1 MRNKRVIGPA
11 VIFVFVA
18 ALFVG
23 PICSRSALAQ
33 AAPKTLT
40 IGVVAWLGWG
50 LGLDMVN
57 GVTLLSEMINKKG
70 GVAIGGEHYNIKLVV
85 VDSKLSQDTARAAV
99 EKLVYQDKVK
109 FIVGDETVD
118 AWLPITEQNKVL
130 VIAGTPSPAI
140 FNPKNKY
147 AFQGTAIQCQMQEIF
162 GWFAKNYPN
171 KKTIVFAAPDFKVG
185 HLEGEKADR
194 VAKAY
199 GFKILD
205 SIYYP
210 MQQAD
215 VSAIGTKIKSINPDI
230 VTFDAGGPV
239 KEGLNWKAAR
249 EAGYTGQLLA
259 PNSATVGSIMSAGA
273 VNLEGYIGGMYTLE
287 LQSTP
292 VSKEYKDAYV
302 AKYGKWNDP
311 DTLFANCGYML
322 VSALQQANS
331 ADPEKVTAT
340 IAKGIKY
347 ESPDGSCMTVARPD
361 LGNDRAVDTI
371 VALGIKTIHDGQAK
385 LVHQLTLDEAFQLNK
400 EFYGWK

>member
-1 MRNKRVIGPA
+1 MRNHRVSWLAGVFLLAIMLILGPMGGGPA
-11 VIFVFVA
+11 
-18 ALFVG
+18 
-23 PICSRSALAQ
+23 SAQ
-33 AAPKTLT
+33 GAPQTLT

-70 GVAIGGEHYNIKLVV
+70 GLAVGGEKYNIKLVV
-85 VDSKLSQDTARAAV
+85 ADSKLSQDTARAAV

-118 AWLPITEQNKVL
+118 AWLPITEENKVM
-130 VIAGTPSPAI
+130 VVAGTPAPAI
-140 FNPKNKY
+140 FNSKNKY

-171 KKTIVFAAPDFKVG
+171 KRTIVFIAPDFKVG

-199 GFKILD
+199 GFKILE

-210 MQQAD
+210 MQQTD
-215 VSAIGTKIKSINPDI
+215 VSAVGTKIKSINPDI

-249 EAGYTGQLLA
+249 EAGFTGQFLA
-259 PNSATVGSIMSAGA
+259 PNSATVGSVMSAGA
-273 VNLEGYIGGMYTLE
+273 ENLEGYIGGMYALE
-287 LQSTP
+287 LETTP
-292 VSKEYKDAYV
+292 VAKEYKEAYV

-311 DTLFANCGYML
+311 DTLFANTGYLL
-322 VSALQQANS
+322 VSAIQQANS
-331 ADPEKVTAT
+331 IDPEKVAATA
-340 IAKGIKY
+340 AKGMKFD
-347 ESPDGSCMTVARPD
+347 SPNGPCMTVARPD
-361 LGNDRAVDTI
+361 LGNNRAVDTI
-371 VALGIKTIHDGQAK
+371 IALGIKTIHEGKAK
-385 LVHQLTLDEAFQLNK
+385 LLHQLTMDETYQLNK
-400 EFYGWK
+400 QFYGWK